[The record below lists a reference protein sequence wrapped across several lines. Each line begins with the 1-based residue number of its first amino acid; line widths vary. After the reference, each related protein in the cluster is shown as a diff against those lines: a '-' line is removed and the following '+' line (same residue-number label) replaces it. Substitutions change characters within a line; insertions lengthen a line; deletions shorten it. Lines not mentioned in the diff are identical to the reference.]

1 METIDALLNKISYP
15 KLKDPFPSKKQ
26 MDLAY
31 RAAFRAPDHGWLRPW
46 RFIEVTNSGRE
57 KLGKAFKNAAL
68 KNGENDKEK
77 LLKYER
83 LPLRAPMI
91 IVLITEINENSKIPA
106 IEQIQSTAVA
116 AQNISLALFD
126 MGYGVYWRTGSF
138 VTSKNSYLND
148 ELSLKKNNEIIGYL
162 YVGSPDI
169 KGKEVPSLKKED
181 FVSYW
186 K

>member
-162 YVGSPDI
+162 YVGT
-169 KGKEVPSLKKED
+169 PSGTAKKIPELD
-181 FVSYW
+181 LDKFVSHW
-186 K
+186 N

>member
-15 KLKDPFPSKKQ
+15 KLTDPTPTKDQ
-26 MDLAY
+26 MEIAY
-31 RAAFRAPDHGWLRPW
+31 KAAFRAPDHGWLRPW

-57 KLGKAFKNAAL
+57 RLGKAFKNAAV
-68 KNGENDKEK
+68 KNGENDEEK
-77 LLKYER
+77 LLKFEK

-91 IVLITEINENSKIPA
+91 IVLITEISENSKIPE

-138 VTSKNSYLND
+138 ISSKNSYLNE
-148 ELSLKKNNEIIGYL
+148 ELSLNRNSEIIGYL
-162 YVGSPDI
+162 YIGSPDI
-169 KGKEVPSLKKED
+169 KAKEIPSLNKD
-181 FVSYW
+181 DYVNYW
-186 K
+186 N